1 MTLHSDTLHS
11 ETLHSGTDRTDRL
24 PRDARGPRR
33 GRWGVLGA
41 VVVAVALA
49 VVGCGGD
56 DGAGSG
62 GSDAPAAGEEAAKE
76 ALDAGRTVIDVRTPE
91 EYAVGHVEDAELI
104 DVQSSDF
111 NQRIAELDPDGDY
124 VVYCRSG
131 NRSAAAAATRS
142 DAGLDVWDGGG
153 LGDME
158 SAGWPTVTG

>member
-1 MTLHSDTLHS
+1 MTLHS
-11 ETLHSGTDRTDRL
+11 ETDRTDQLRQ
-24 PRDARGPRR
+24 DAPAPRR

-41 VVVAVALA
+41 VVVALALA
-49 VVGCGGD
+49 VLGCGGD
-56 DGAGSG
+56 DDSTGSG
-62 GSDAPAAGEEAAKE
+62 GSDVPAAGQEAAKE

-104 DVQSSDF
+104 DVQSADF
-111 NQRIAELDPDGDY
+111 TARIAELDPDGEY

-131 NRSAAAAATRS
+131 NRSAAASATMT

>member
-1 MTLHSDTLHS
+1 MTLHS
-11 ETLHSGTDRTDRL
+11 ETELTERL
-24 PRDARGPRR
+24 QVGAPAPRR

-41 VVVAVALA
+41 VVVALAL
-49 VVGCGGD
+49 VVLGCGD
-56 DGAGSG
+56 DDSAGSG
-62 GSDAPAAGEEAAKE
+62 GSDVPAAGQEAAQE
-76 ALDAGRTVIDVRTPE
+76 ALDADRTVIDVRTPE

-104 DVQSSDF
+104 DVQSADF
-111 NQRIAELDPDGDY
+111 NQRIAELDPDGEY

-131 NRSAAAAATRS
+131 NRSAAAAATMT